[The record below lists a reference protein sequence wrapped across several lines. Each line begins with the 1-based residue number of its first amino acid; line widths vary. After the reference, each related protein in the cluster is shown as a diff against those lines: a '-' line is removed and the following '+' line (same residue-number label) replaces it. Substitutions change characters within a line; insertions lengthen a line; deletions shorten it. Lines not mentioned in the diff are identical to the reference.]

1 MSNKET
7 SVASGAEGAFPL
19 PIQTPPMEAKS
30 ATALPQEGDWQFE
43 PKWDGFRCLIFKHG
57 RTVDLRAKSGK
68 PLGRYF
74 PDVVASFQD
83 LGPDN
88 FVLDG
93 ELVIELDGRLAFGLE
108 ARAGRWRRAGGAV
121 QLRQRQQISAA
132 GPGEE
137 AGPGGN
143 GCRQSLGAETSK
155 PRKPKFPGLHA
166 QRRALE
172 AGEAESGCTVHFVD
186 EGTDSGPI
194 VLQERVPIE
203 PGDTEEALAVRI
215 LEKEHRAYPEA
226 IARVLSELPSRA

>member
-93 ELVIELDGRLAFGLE
+93 ELVIELDGRLAFDALQMRLHPAE
-108 ARAGRWRRAGGAV
+108 SRIRKLSVETPARFMMFD
-121 QLRQRQQISAA
+121 LL
-132 GPGEE
+132 
-137 AGPGGN
+137 AGPGG
-143 GCRQSLGAETSK
+143 
-155 PRKPKFPGLHA
+155 
-166 QRRALE
+166 
-172 AGEAESGCTVHFVD
+172 
-186 EGTDSGPI
+186 
-194 VLQERVPIE
+194 
-203 PGDTEEALAVRI
+203 RI
-215 LEKEHRAYPEA
+215 LIE
-226 IARVLSELPSRA
+226 